1 VFCASRGWWWRAL
14 VPPRRRVLP
23 GGWGWEGV
31 AREKWKHRTVPALL
45 APAVVVGVGSGG
57 TLLGP
62 EGTTFLGLSSG
73 TVNGPHPPV
82 WGVWALV
89 RVVVENCT
97 VDASIFCFCSVFVS

>member
-1 VFCASRGWWWRAL
+1 VGGGCSRK
-14 VPPRRRVLP
+14 VETPDNP
-23 GGWGWEGV
+23 G
-31 AREKWKHRTVPALL
+31 L
-45 APAVVVGVGSGG
+45 APPVGGVGLGG

-62 EGTTFLGLSSG
+62 ERTTFLVVVLDGQWPASPG
-73 TVNGPHPPV
+73 